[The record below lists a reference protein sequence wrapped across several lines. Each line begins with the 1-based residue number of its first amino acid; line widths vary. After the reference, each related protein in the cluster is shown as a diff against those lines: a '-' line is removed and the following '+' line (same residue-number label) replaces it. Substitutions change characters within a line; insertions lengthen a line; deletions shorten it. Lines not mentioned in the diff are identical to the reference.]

1 MLGAISYRP
10 GDDANVIRSV
20 DSSDVEFD
28 WHLPPAPDDDRY
40 VTWPD
45 DRPSADQVVRSL
57 HDAGLALH
65 HALRADVPIV
75 AAVALAG
82 AIDRI
87 DLALRAVGAEAFSR
101 VASGAASIVSGDSA
115 HPPRGAVRSA
125 RRAAVGRHSVR
136 TVLAPSRRVRRLVRR
151 ALTAAQQ
158 TLGPA
163 DSHRALHDLLAATS
177 GNSSAVRA
185 AQTHL
190 ARRLTARPDDDVA
203 RRALRLLCA
212 AGTEGARAW

>member
-1 MLGAISYRP
+1 M
-10 GDDANVIRSV
+10 RSPH
-20 DSSDVEFD
+20 E
-28 WHLPPAPDDDRY
+28 
-40 VTWPD
+40 
-45 DRPSADQVVRSL
+45 
-57 HDAGLALH
+57 AGLALH

-75 AAVALAG
+75 AAVAVTG

-87 DLALRAVGAEAFSR
+87 DLALRAVRAEAFSR
-101 VASGAASIVSGDSA
+101 VAAGATSLRPV
-115 HPPRGAVRSA
+115 PFRPGARLGSA
-125 RRAAVGRHSVR
+125 RRAAVGRYSVR
-136 TVLAPSRRVRRLVRR
+136 TVMAPSRHVRRLVRR

-190 ARRLTARPDDDVA
+190 TRPLSARPDDNVA
-203 RRALRLLCA
+203 RRALRRLCA
-212 AGTEGARAW
+212 AGTEGVRAW